1 MKRGK
6 DGGRAGRQSS
16 EQNGNKVDLM
26 KAPQQRDKEQG
37 EGGWP

>member
-1 MKRGK
+1 MEVE
-6 DGGRAGRQSS
+6 QTEQWTS

-37 EGGWP
+37 EGGWR